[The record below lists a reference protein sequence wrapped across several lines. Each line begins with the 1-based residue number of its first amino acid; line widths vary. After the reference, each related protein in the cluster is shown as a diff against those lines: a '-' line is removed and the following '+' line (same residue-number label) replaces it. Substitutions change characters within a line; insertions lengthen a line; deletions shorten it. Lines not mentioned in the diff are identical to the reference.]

1 MTKPHIALLLLLF
14 LLLIMPVWGWLDMRR
29 LKRDNVPAALTRSY
43 VTTLTVMWLLAIVS
57 ALILPARTLWRP
69 PAGLAVEMKL
79 TMVPVSALM
88 GLMAG
93 LLIGLIAPVII
104 VRRNAQAAEKQLE
117 KIRFLLP
124 TTTAQR
130 WLFVLVC
137 VTAGVAEE
145 WIYRG
150 FLLHYLVGVLPGAN
164 GWWIVVIAAAMFGI
178 AHAYQG
184 KTGTVLTGVLGFIFS
199 VLYIRMGSLLLPMIL
214 HALVDLR
221 IFLLL
226 PNTTKVSPG

>member
-1 MTKPHIALLLLLF
+1 MTHPDLALLLLLF
-14 LLLIMPVWGWLDMRR
+14 LLLIMPVWGWLDVRR

-43 VTTLTVMWLLAIVS
+43 LTTIGVMWLLAIVS
-57 ALILPARTLWRP
+57 AMLIPARTLWVP
-69 PAGLAVEMKL
+69 PAGLAAAMNL
-79 TMVPVSALM
+79 TIVPASAMIGIMV
-88 GLMAG
+88 G

-104 VRRNAQAAEKQLE
+104 IRRKPQAAARQLDA
-117 KIRFLLP
+117 IRFLLP

-150 FLLHYLVGVLPGAN
+150 FLLHYLVGVLPGVN
-164 GWWIVVIAAAMFGI
+164 GWWIVLIAAAMFGI

-184 KTGTVLTGVLGFIFS
+184 KTGTMLTGVLGFIFC
-199 VLYIRMGSLLLPMIL
+199 VLYVRMGSLLLPMIL

-226 PNTTKVSPG
+226 PNTTKVSPA

>member
-1 MTKPHIALLLLLF
+1 MTHPDLALLLLLF
-14 LLLIMPVWGWLDMRR
+14 LLLIMPVWGWLDVRR

-43 VTTLTVMWLLAIVS
+43 LTTIGVMWLLAIVS
-57 ALILPARTLWRP
+57 AMLIPARTLWDS
-69 PAGLAVEMKL
+69 PAGLAAAMNL
-79 TMVPVSALM
+79 TIVPASAMIGIMV
-88 GLMAG
+88 G

-104 VRRNAQAAEKQLE
+104 IRRKPPAAERQLE

-124 TTTAQR
+124 TTIAQR

-150 FLLHYLVGVLPGAN
+150 FLLHYLVGVLPGVN
-164 GWWIVVIAAAMFGI
+164 GWWIVLIAAAMFGI

-184 KTGTVLTGVLGFIFS
+184 KTGTVLTGVLGFIFC

-226 PNTTKVSPG
+226 PNTTKVSPA